1 VATTVLV
8 VDDDPNI
15 QRVLTFTLKQE
26 GFEVLVAADG
36 PSALSTL
43 ADSKA
48 DLVLL
53 DVTLPDTDGYELV
66 AKIRASETGGRR
78 VPVILLTTEA
88 NVSDRVRGLRAG
100 ADDDIIKPF
109 HPAELIARVRALLAR
124 TGQLPAAP
132 ENEVRTLGQLAVFY
146 GAKGGVGTTTI
157 AINTAIALARDHQ
170 RRVGLVDANLQFGDH
185 RVFLDLALDNKS
197 IVNAFSEADLDPDL
211 LRSMMVRH
219 ASGIELLLAP
229 ATPESADIVVETH
242 RSNPQ
247 ALTNV
252 VELLRR
258 MFDMTLVDTSKAID
272 DFNLHLFDAAD
283 VIYVVMTADLSCLKN
298 VQLVLKTMDNLGYHR
313 SKVKMILNRS
323 SAYTGIR
330 VESAEEVLGRPIDYQ
345 VINEYRGA
353 ISALNS
359 GSPFM
364 VSAPEGPLGRSVS
377 SFASAVDQE
386 LAGAAALQAASA

>member
-1 VATTVLV
+1 MATTVLV

-26 GFEVLVAADG
+26 GFEVLLAADAAT
-36 PSALSTL
+36 ALSTL

-53 DVTLPDTDGYELV
+53 DVTLPETDGYELV

-109 HPAELIARVRALLAR
+109 HPPSS
-124 TGQLPAAP
+124 LPARERCWPAP
-132 ENEVRTLGQLAVFY
+132 VSCRRSSSTRSRTLGQLAVFY

-157 AINTAIALARDHQ
+157 AINTAIALARDHK

-197 IVNAFSEADLDPDL
+197 IVNAFTEADLDPDL

-229 ATPESADIVVETH
+229 ATPESADIVVESH
-242 RSNPQ
+242 R
-247 ALTNV
+247 
-252 VELLRR
+252 
-258 MFDMTLVDTSKAID
+258 F
-272 DFNLHLFDAAD
+272 
-283 VIYVVMTADLSCLKN
+283 
-298 VQLVLKTMDNLGYHR
+298 
-313 SKVKMILNRS
+313 
-323 SAYTGIR
+323 
-330 VESAEEVLGRPIDYQ
+330 ESAR
-345 VINEYRGA
+345 R
-353 ISALNS
+353 
-359 GSPFM
+359 
-364 VSAPEGPLGRSVS
+364 
-377 SFASAVDQE
+377 
-386 LAGAAALQAASA
+386 